1 MEKGIVWYR
10 RERSKLLAKGGEKS
24 LNILETL
31 SSNRETREVTMGE
44 DFSLK
49 TDFITPTSGSSVLC
63 WDTMWIKNQNPDDKL
78 NCHGEIG
85 MVIRAADPMDLDVT
99 GLPLGTR
106 AKDCFVV
113 VFPSTKRQSVVH
125 SQWLRVVEAEA

>member
-1 MEKGIVWYR
+1 
-10 RERSKLLAKGGEKS
+10 
-24 LNILETL
+24 
-31 SSNRETREVTMGE
+31 MGE

-85 MVIRAADPMDLDVT
+85 MVVRAADALGMFDSFKGGQKQEPMTEPMASALAREFD
-99 GLPLGTR
+99 
-106 AKDCFVV
+106 
-113 VFPSTKRQSVVH
+113 S
-125 SQWLRVVEAEA
+125 

>member
-31 SSNRETREVTMGE
+31 SSNRETREVVMSE

-49 TDFITPTSGSSVLC
+49 TDFIVPTSGSSVLC
-63 WDTMWIKNQNPDDKL
+63 WDTMWIKNQNSDDKL
-78 NCHGEIG
+78 SCHGEIG
-85 MVIRAADPMDLDVT
+85 MVVRVADPLDVDVT

-106 AKDCFVV
+106 AKDCFIV